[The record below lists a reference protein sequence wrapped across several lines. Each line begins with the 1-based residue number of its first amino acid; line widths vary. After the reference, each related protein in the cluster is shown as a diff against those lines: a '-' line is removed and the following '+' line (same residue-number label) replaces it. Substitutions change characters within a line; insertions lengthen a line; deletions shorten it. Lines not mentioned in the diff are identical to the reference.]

1 MSSGRLEL
9 GVGAGWFD
17 REHEALGID
26 FPPLKERFDKMEDQ
40 LSILEL
46 FRTTPSDTT
55 FDYEGKTVKLKD
67 CPPLPKA
74 TQKSG
79 IPIIVGGGGPKR
91 TPNLA
96 ARFAKEFNLPFSSV
110 TDFESQAVRVRH
122 ACEALDRDPES
133 MIFSSAQVLC
143 IGKTEDELVKRS
155 RRIGRELPE
164 LRENG
169 VAGTLSE
176 ARDRIRSFQRVG
188 ATRMYFQVLDED
200 DLDQVTLLAE
210 LLEEFR
216 EAEKNA

>member
-1 MSSGRLEL
+1 M
-9 GVGAGWFD
+9 
-17 REHEALGID
+17 
-26 FPPLKERFDKMEDQ
+26 
-40 LSILEL
+40 
-46 FRTTPSDTT
+46 
-55 FDYEGKTVKLKD
+55 
-67 CPPLPKA
+67 
-74 TQKSG
+74 
-79 IPIIVGGGGPKR
+79 
-91 TPNLA
+91 
-96 ARFAKEFNLPFSSV
+96 PFSSV

-143 IGKTEDELVKRS
+143 IGKTENELAKRS
-155 RRIGRELPE
+155 QRIGRELPE

-169 VAGTLSE
+169 VAGTLAE

>member
-1 MSSGRLEL
+1 M
-9 GVGAGWFD
+9 
-17 REHEALGID
+17 
-26 FPPLKERFDKMEDQ
+26 
-40 LSILEL
+40 
-46 FRTTPSDTT
+46 
-55 FDYEGKTVKLKD
+55 
-67 CPPLPKA
+67 
-74 TQKSG
+74 
-79 IPIIVGGGGPKR
+79 
-91 TPNLA
+91 
-96 ARFAKEFNLPFSSV
+96 PFSSV
-110 TDFESQAVRVRH
+110 TDFESQSVRVRQ
-122 ACEALDRDPES
+122 ACQALERDPES

-155 RRIGRELPE
+155 QRIGRELPE

-169 VAGTLSE
+169 VAGTLAE